1 MKFNEPFPVG
11 SHLVNRNPWKAKMII
26 EEMLKKEVTYE
37 RQDQTKKYFECLN
50 TVLACK
56 ICT

>member
-26 EEMLKKEVTYE
+26 EEILKKEDTYE
-37 RQDQTKKYFECLN
+37 REDQTKKYFECLN
-50 TVLACK
+50 TVLAHK
-56 ICT
+56 TWT